1 MELWQK
7 IPYEIFNATSTYLM
21 IAGIIVF
28 LHCFYDGGFQW
39 NKKKALILLAYTL
52 LFTIA
57 DALTVDGTLHGY
69 SDVFSMAE
77 NGLTEE
83 NLDAI
88 DVAMNDWLTG
98 NIHTALI
105 FLFFEIAAV
114 ILAVYDFK
122 GKKIRGIAI
131 FVLAYYLIRDHV
143 LGLTMLLAN
152 YVLNQNGD
160 ILFFISAKFVGGGSL
175 VYTILSSIF
184 FGIVFSYLYLR
195 VYRKNIVMRCG
206 KRENISIIVYYF
218 VCYVINQ
225 VLINHDIIKYALE
238 MPVRENDLPVAV
250 FAGAYTLLM
259 LIIPLFIYYTRIQ
272 GYYKERTQYQE
283 KFMEAELEHFM
294 QFKKAQEETQRFR
307 HDIRNDLLCMNEM
320 LQNGKAEEAGKYLQ
334 DLLGVSER
342 LSAKYVTGDEMLD
355 CIVSAK
361 AGSMEQRGI
370 KFRLDGVLAG
380 GLGWKPM
387 DICSV
392 FANALDNAAEAC
404 MQLPEEMRE
413 IEMKIK
419 STPQFWFVRIENPVK
434 EPVNVGL
441 LFQEKGGYTTKQN
454 AGKHGIGTYN
464 MKHTVESNGG
474 MLQAECTNLRFI
486 LEIMIDKTAS

>member
-1 MELWQK
+1 M
-7 IPYEIFNATSTYLM
+7 
-21 IAGIIVF
+21 
-28 LHCFYDGGFQW
+28 
-39 NKKKALILLAYTL
+39 
-52 LFTIA
+52 
-57 DALTVDGTLHGY
+57 
-69 SDVFSMAE
+69 
-77 NGLTEE
+77 
-83 NLDAI
+83 
-88 DVAMNDWLTG
+88 
-98 NIHTALI
+98 
-105 FLFFEIAAV
+105 
-114 ILAVYDFK
+114 
-122 GKKIRGIAI
+122 
-131 FVLAYYLIRDHV
+131 
-143 LGLTMLLAN
+143 
-152 YVLNQNGD
+152 
-160 ILFFISAKFVGGGSL
+160 
-175 VYTILSSIF
+175 
-184 FGIVFSYLYLR
+184 
-195 VYRKNIVMRCG
+195 
-206 KRENISIIVYYF
+206 
-218 VCYVINQ
+218 
-225 VLINHDIIKYALE
+225 
-238 MPVRENDLPVAV
+238 
-250 FAGAYTLLM
+250 
-259 LIIPLFIYYTRIQ
+259 
-272 GYYKERTQYQE
+272 
-283 KFMEAELEHFM
+283 
-294 QFKKAQEETQRFR
+294 
-307 HDIRNDLLCMNEM
+307 
-320 LQNGKAEEAGKYLQ
+320 
-334 DLLGVSER
+334 SER